1 MFGSDD
7 VPDAMTGAEDDGA
20 ERPDF
25 ERAARKACVAGF
37 AIETL
42 LYC

>member
-1 MFGSDD
+1 LFGRDD
-7 VPDAMTGAEDDGA
+7 VVPDAMNDGA
-20 ERPDF
+20 EEPDF